1 MLPIILDEKEAIDIF
16 NDPSSNDA
24 IKVFAIKHL
33 HIFGLKSRDIG
44 KIFPISKYQLSH
56 YARSAKKLTDE
67 EIELW
72 SNNPRRITF
81 GHIRSL
87 IRLPTQQ
94 RLDLI
99 KDLATKRRLSV
110 RNCEQ
115 ISRGETA
122 TKNTDIKAYETELSE
137 KLGRGIRIRYN
148 QSNKTGQLTL
158 DFFTLNDL
166 EDIISVLHT
175 TQSC

>member
-1 MLPIILDEKEAIDIF
+1 MLPIIIDDDEAIDIF
-16 NDPSSNDA
+16 NDPETNDA

-33 HIFGLKSRDIG
+33 HASGLKSRDLS
-44 KIFPISKYQLSH
+44 KHFSISKYQLSH
-56 YARSAKKLTDE
+56 YARSARKLTDE

-72 SNNPRRITF
+72 SNHPKRITF

-87 IRLPTQQ
+87 IRLPSQQ
-94 RLDLI
+94 RLGLI

-115 ISRGETA
+115 ISRGEIPTED
-122 TKNTDIKAYETELSE
+122 TDIKAYEIELSE
-137 KLGRGIRIRYN
+137 KLGRGIRIKYN
-148 QSNKTGQLTL
+148 QSNKTGQLTI

-166 EDIISVLHT
+166 EDILAVLPT
-175 TQSC
+175 TQTR